1 MTTLITS
8 SKEKF
13 KNYMLA
19 VAPKDQ
25 FGAQSHLWPSY
36 GHQLVTC
43 TLEQWQYLSNMLS
56 LISYYVGAEQ

>member
-1 MTTLITS
+1 
-8 SKEKF
+8 
-13 KNYMLA
+13 MLA